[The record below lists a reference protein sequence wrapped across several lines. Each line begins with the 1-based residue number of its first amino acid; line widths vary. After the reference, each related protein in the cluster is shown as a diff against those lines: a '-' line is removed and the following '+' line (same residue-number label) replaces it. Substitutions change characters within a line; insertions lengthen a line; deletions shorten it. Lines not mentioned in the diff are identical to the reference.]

1 MMMMLDHQHSDN
13 VSFNESL
20 NLSYLQ
26 DQPKSFVR
34 KKVARILHPN
44 ILPLHIPC

>member
-1 MMMMLDHQHSDN
+1 MFDHQHSEN

-34 KKVARILHPN
+34 KKMARPLQTN
-44 ILPLHIPC
+44 VLPLQIPF